1 MDRRKR
7 ALVTGGAT
15 GIGRA
20 AVLHLARAG
29 FDIALNYRSSAEAAR
44 AVAAEAEAAGAK
56 VLLLAGDVADD
67 VQVRAMLKQVE
78 ATFGGLD
85 ALINNAGTTIS
96 TPPKD
101 LDAVSVDDWDRVF
114 AVNVRGPFLV
124 TRAAVPLLKRGEN
137 PSIVNTA
144 SIVGLR
150 PGPQPLPYAASKAAI
165 VSLTKQLAGAL
176 GPEIRVNAVAPGWME
191 GEWME
196 RMLGDN
202 YGRLMERRAKATP
215 LGRCVTA
222 DDVAERLIQNTDAA
236 RLAGVRA
243 NADRYP
249 TRIFA
254 NASVNTAWRNGPVES
269 IHAGRY
275 RGYPLDQRRIT
286 AVEERELMDF
296 ASQRLALGM
305 AICSR
310 LVLEPQQRP
319 WREQVLPY
327 GLAEILMVTPT
338 GWTLTESSRDA
349 RLPA

>member
-29 FDIALNYRSSAEAAR
+29 FDVALNYRTSAEAAR

-56 VLLLAGDVADD
+56 VLLLAGDVAEDD
-67 VQVRAMLKQVE
+67 QVRAMLNQVE
-78 ATFGGLD
+78 AAFGGLE

-96 TPPKD
+96 TPAKD
-101 LDAVSVDDWDRVF
+101 LDAVSVEDWDRVF
-114 AVNVRGPFLV
+114 AVNVRGLFLV
-124 TRAAVPLLKRGEN
+124 TRAAVPLLRRGEN
-137 PSIVNTA
+137 PCIVNTA

-191 GEWME
+191 GQWME

-222 DDVAERLIQNTDAA
+222 DDVAETMLSLILSN
-236 RLAGVRA
+236 R
-243 NADRYP
+243 
-249 TRIFA
+249 F
-254 NASVNTAWRNGPVES
+254 VNG
-269 IHAGRY
+269 
-275 RGYPLDQRRIT
+275 
-286 AVEERELMDF
+286 
-296 ASQRLALGM
+296 
-305 AICSR
+305 
-310 LVLEPQQRP
+310 
-319 WREQVLPY
+319 
-327 GLAEILMVTPT
+327 EIIVID
-338 GWTLTESSRDA
+338 GGFSSTT
-349 RLPA
+349 